1 MEEMDLM
8 VSNNKKL
15 KLKVVVNSNVEL
27 VSPKRMKTL

>member
-1 MEEMDLM
+1 M

>member
-1 MEEMDLM
+1 M
-8 VSNNKKL
+8 VSSNKKL